1 MFKRIPPMN
10 NWSVID
16 RIHQINVPTL
26 LINGKYD
33 GVPPSAGQP
42 FFDRID
48 KVKWVTF
55 AESSH
60 FPNLEEPEEF
70 LKVLGGF
77 LSLT

>member
-1 MFKRIPPMN
+1 
-10 NWSVID
+10 VD
-16 RIHQINVPTL
+16 RISKINAPTL
-26 LINGKYD
+26 LISGKYD
-33 GVPPSAGQP
+33 GVPASTMQP

-60 FPNLEEPEEF
+60 FPHMEEPEEF

-77 LSLT
+77 LSLN

>member
-1 MFKRIPPMN
+1 
-10 NWSVID
+10 VD
-16 RIHQINVPTL
+16 RISKINAPTL
-26 LINGKYD
+26 LISGKYD
-33 GVPPSAGQP
+33 GVPASTMQP

-60 FPNLEEPEEF
+60 FPHMEEPGEF

-77 LSLT
+77 LSLN